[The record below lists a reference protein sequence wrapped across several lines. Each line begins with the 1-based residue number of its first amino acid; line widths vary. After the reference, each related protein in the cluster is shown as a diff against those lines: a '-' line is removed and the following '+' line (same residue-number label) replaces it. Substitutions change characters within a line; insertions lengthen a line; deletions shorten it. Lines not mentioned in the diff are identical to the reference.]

1 MNSGL
6 ISGPVQAARNG
17 RWRKW
22 EMTLDPHVIVDTLAE
37 GRLYSIPY
45 PKVAIVPIPS
55 YVRVARVTA
64 TSGGFSLNTGN
75 AYGGAVCKNVLFSV
89 GNGQKLIVALDQV
102 GGVLVGALLNAAE
115 REANTGPA
123 QLETAVFLR
132 AAANS
137 QFIAYQR
144 GVAIMNVTTTSVP
157 TLRPF
162 LGGSLMTGYGN
173 ATTAGT
179 SNPISPQIRA
189 TSSSGRN
196 PSMLFGGPL
205 GRGNYF
211 QGGVPGSVTNETSN
225 ANSICTPSYICVE
238 WME

>member
-1 MNSGL
+1 
-6 ISGPVQAARNG
+6 
-17 RWRKW
+17 
-22 EMTLDPHVIVDTLAE
+22 MTLDPHVIVDTLAE

-64 TSGGFSLNTGN
+64 TSGGYFLSSGN

-89 GNGQKLIVALDQV
+89 GNGQKLIVALDQQ
-102 GGVLVGALLNAAE
+102 GAVFFGTLKNADE
-115 REANTGPA
+115 REASLNPA
-123 QLETAVFLR
+123 QLDIAVFLR
-132 AAANS
+132 AASNS
-137 QFIAYQR
+137 QFIAYRR
-144 GVAIMNVTTTSVP
+144 GVAMMSINTTSVP

-211 QGGVPGSVTNETSN
+211 TGGVPGSTQAETAN
-225 ANSICTPSYICVE
+225 ANSVSTPSYICVE